1 MVKINRRDC
10 LTGAA
15 ALIAGAST
23 QGCDKEA
30 PEAMID
36 EKTGKRKIFFNLGPK
51 NDWRK
56 ILDKKN
62 KEKIEEAFTKEMEEL
77 GYI

>member
-1 MVKINRRDC
+1 MKI
-10 LTGAA
+10 
-15 ALIAGAST
+15 
-23 QGCDKEA
+23 KEQKEIFT
-30 PEAMID
+30 EAMID

-77 GYI
+77 GYL